1 MNPQARNLGL
11 RTAPRTSFALQR
23 AILVLAVLAA
33 VLMTVS
39 PIYADSSV
47 NKSTIFYDSVNTMC
61 VWGYSAL
68 TLHASTGGAD
78 RATIA
83 AYTLL
88 VTYTSCAGNS
98 PWPYKTEPAG
108 QTALR
113 EDLNYWNGSY
123 FWPCQSVGMI
133 YSRSPLYYQSLDATY
148 FAKPCG
154 AGFYQTNSYVYAYD
168 PTLPYGGW
176 VGGSL
181 TSGYLYQQ

>member
-88 VTYTSCAGNS
+88 VTLAAPGT
-98 PWPYKTEPAG
+98 
-108 QTALR
+108 LR
-113 EDLNYWNGSY
+113 GLTKPNLPGRRL
-123 FWPCQSVGMI
+123 SV
-133 YSRSPLYYQSLDATY
+133 RT
-148 FAKPCG
+148 
-154 AGFYQTNSYVYAYD
+154 
-168 PTLPYGGW
+168 
-176 VGGSL
+176 
-181 TSGYLYQQ
+181 

>member
-61 VWGYSAL
+61 VWAIRSHLARLYC
-68 TLHASTGGAD
+68 GAD

-113 EDLNYWNGSY
+113 EDLKLLERLVFLGRVRAS
-123 FWPCQSVGMI
+123 
-133 YSRSPLYYQSLDATY
+133 A
-148 FAKPCG
+148 
-154 AGFYQTNSYVYAYD
+154 
-168 PTLPYGGW
+168 
-176 VGGSL
+176 
-181 TSGYLYQQ
+181 